1 MFVSRWDAAGVDGSS
16 STQDGQ
22 GPPKA
27 RPAWKSGG
35 FWHARHNRTGMPVFC
50 SLGVGARL
58 QRDFTLLADRG
69 PANHLGALIVTP
81 AAPAP

>member
-1 MFVSRWDAAGVDGSS
+1 MFVSRWDAAGADGSS

-22 GPPKA
+22 GPPEA

-50 SLGVGARL
+50 SLGWGRACSGTLRYWQIEDRL
-58 QRDFTLLADRG
+58 ITWVR
-69 PANHLGALIVTP
+69 
-81 AAPAP
+81 